1 VNTVRIGDVE
11 VHRVL
16 EWVGP
21 IKTVDELFPDT
32 PADTWTDVS
41 AQHWTPH
48 TRAYRAAIQT
58 WVLRSAGR
66 TVLIDT
72 GVGNDRDR
80 PQAPSLDHLRTA
92 FLQRLGD
99 AGVQPADVDLVINT
113 HIHYDHVGWNTR
125 LNGGRWTPTFP
136 NATYLVP
143 QADYDHFHPGNAGQ
157 MRPPRTEDEKARFD
171 GARLVFADSI
181 TPIDEAGQMHT
192 WDGEHRVDRHLRLAP
207 APGHTPDLRLSG
219 WKRATGPSL
228 SATSSTH
235 PCRSA
240 VPRTPA
246 HSTSTPTG
254 PAPAGAPSLMP
265 QPAQAPPFSPPTSP
279 DTARPRSS
287 VPAHHRCTP
296 VAGQRYQR
304 SNFRDP
310 AGGVGT
316 ELPPRL
322 LFWPVSGAY
331 VPESGGFAV
340 RGEHDCIG
348 RHGQGSLRL
357 RRGS

>member
-16 EWVGP
+16 ERVGP

-207 APGHTPDLRLSG
+207 APGHTPGSSVVWLETGDGAVFVGDLIHTPLQIGRPEDACTFDLDAD
-219 WKRATGPSL
+219 RARTSRRTILDAAARTG
-228 SATSSTH
+228 ATIF
-235 PCRSA
+235 
-240 VPRTPA
+240 PA
-246 HSTSTPTG
+246 HFAGHGATTVVRTG
-254 PAPAGAPSLMP
+254 
-265 QPAQAPPFSPPTSP
+265 TSP
-279 DTARPRSS
+279 LHAGRWTA
-287 VPAHHRCTP
+287 
-296 VAGQRYQR
+296 
-304 SNFRDP
+304 
-310 AGGVGT
+310 
-316 ELPPRL
+316 LPE
-322 LFWPVSGAY
+322 V
-331 VPESGGFAV
+331 
-340 RGEHDCIG
+340 
-348 RHGQGSLRL
+348 
-357 RRGS
+357 